1 MLVPGYRELVMIKDQ
16 LRGIRTELRRIR
28 EMEAVRI
35 VDFEQFENERYR
47 DPQRLHLFAGSVNSQ
62 NGEDGMIQEILR
74 RIGSLKQEFLEIGVG
89 DGIENNTAFLLSL
102 GWSGSWIDG
111 DGRYTANIPKGHGAR
126 LNTHVGFVTAENV
139 EQVLSDMEVS
149 PDIDLMSL
157 DVDQNTFH
165 IWQAIESIKPRVVVV
180 EYNATIP
187 PGVEWQAAYDAD
199 KCWDRTINY
208 GASLTS
214 FEELGRGKGY
224 SLVGCDFHG
233 ANAFFVL
240 DALVSELFCKPFTA
254 SNHYEPPR
262 YYLSGRRGHKKAILD
277 QYVTVSRDHED

>member
-1 MLVPGYRELVMIKDQ
+1 MMVPGYRELVIIKDQ
-16 LRGIRTELRRIR
+16 LRGIRSELRRIR

-35 VDFEQFENERYR
+35 VDFEQFGNERHR
-47 DPQRLHLFAGSVNSQ
+47 DRQRLHLFAGSVNSQ

-74 RIGSLKQEFLEIGVG
+74 RIGSSKPEFLEIGVG

-111 DGRYTANIPKGHGAR
+111 DGRYTSNIPKGLRAR
-126 LNTHVGFVTAENV
+126 LKTHVGFVTAENV
-139 EQVLSDMEVS
+139 EQVLSSLKVS

-165 IWQAIESIKPRVVVV
+165 IWRAIENIKPRVVIV

-187 PGVEWQAAYDAD
+187 PGVEWHVAYDAE
-199 KCWDRTINY
+199 KCWDRTTNF

-214 FEELGRGKGY
+214 FEKLGREKGY

-240 DALVSELFCKPFTA
+240 DECVGDLFSKPFTA

-262 YYLSGRRGHKKAILD
+262 YYLSGRRGHIKTILD
-277 QYVTVSRDHED
+277 KCETVFPDNED